1 MIRATV
7 STETKRFTI
16 HLLSSIASTE
26 EEVWDR
32 GSERGSTARLIAG
45 NRKVDFFVNR
55 SVDKS
60 KAKVIVKKS
69 VLRACLVKMRVTP
82 FRALAYAE
90 ELSNSSL

>member
-32 GSERGSTARLIAG
+32 GSERGSTAGLIAG

-55 SVDKS
+55 SVGKS
-60 KAKVIVKKS
+60 KAKVFVRKS
-69 VLRACLVKMRVTP
+69 VLRESFAKLLLR
-82 FRALAYAE
+82 
-90 ELSNSSL
+90 